1 MSETYAGDDRPALLF
16 VPDISGF
23 AKFVS
28 ATEVTHSRHI
38 IEELL
43 EKLIDA
49 NELGLE
55 VSEVEGDAILFYR
68 FGDPPDARRFFAQ
81 VERMFTAFHAQLR
94 RYDMQRIC
102 RCGACAATSQLTLKI
117 VAHFG
122 AVSQSRIKQHSKLFG
137 ADVIAVHRLLKN
149 GIPHHEYALFTRAL
163 GDAWAPG
170 AAPGWA
176 LPESGS
182 DEYDVGRFEYGYV
195 ALAPLLARV
204 PEPRAED
211 FGLSGA
217 NRRAFALEHVVDAP
231 MEFVFGVAI
240 DLDARTHWI
249 AGVKRVERPT
259 RGVNRVGTRH
269 RCVVD
274 AMSPVVVT
282 TAIVHAEDSIS
293 FAETDEKRM
302 GCAVFRFRREGE
314 ATTRVRV
321 DFLVR
326 DSFPVRVLF
335 ALLLRRRLAKQF
347 RASLENLARYCRE
360 QYRTGS
366 FAA

>member
-1 MSETYAGDDRPALLF
+1 MSETNAGDDRPALLF

-28 ATEVTHSRHI
+28 STEVTHSRHI

-68 FGDPPDARRFFAQ
+68 FGDPPDAGRFFAQ

-102 RCGACAATSQLTLKI
+102 RCGACGAASQLTLKI

-170 AAPGWA
+170 AVPDWA
-176 LPESGS
+176 QPEAGS
-182 DEYDVGRFEYGYV
+182 DEYDVGRFEYRYV
-195 ALAPLLARV
+195 ALAPLLMRI
-204 PEPRAED
+204 PELKAED
-211 FGLSGA
+211 FGLLGA
-217 NRRAFALEHVVDAP
+217 KLRVFALEQVVEAP
-231 MEFVFGVAI
+231 MEFVFDAAT

-249 AGVKRVERPT
+249 AGVKRVERPA
-259 RGVNRVGTRH
+259 RGLNRVGTRH
-269 RCVVD
+269 RCVID
-274 AMSPVVVT
+274 ASSPVLVT
-282 TAIVHAEDSIS
+282 SAIVHAEDSVS

-302 GCAVFRFRREGE
+302 GCAVFGFHREGD
-314 ATTRVRV
+314 AATRVRV
-321 DFLVR
+321 DFLIR
-326 DSFPVRVLF
+326 DSWPVRVLF
-335 ALLLRRRLAKQF
+335 AVLLRRKLSRQL
-347 RASLENLARYCRE
+347 RVSLENLARYCRE
-360 QYRTGS
+360 QYRLGLS
-366 FAA
+366 AN